1 VRLADLSEAELSRR
15 LRGPGLALPA
25 GPFTVRLTS
34 PLEEIAAA
42 LGLLY
47 GGHPLADGGADDP
60 EGYADFHLRVAP
72 AGGPRRWIRPQ
83 VGFFLDGRN
92 PFNLLPAHQA
102 FPMYEWGLNWCIV
115 NLAHQFLIIHAAVV
129 ARDGRALLLPGPP
142 GSGKS
147 TLCAALIHRG
157 WRLLSDELALISPA
171 DGRLSPLVR
180 PVNLKNESIAI
191 MRAFAPDAV
200 FNRETPD
207 TAKGVVTHMR
217 PPAASID
224 AAAETARPAWIVF
237 PTFRA
242 GARTALEPVPGPR
255 AFMRLADESFNYGL
269 HGGRGFAAMSRL
281 LRGCMVRDMAFGD
294 LESALA
300 ALDGLAREAPA
311 EAAS

>member
-1 VRLADLSEAELSRR
+1 MILPV
-15 LRGPGLALPA
+15 LALCLSLPPVPQDVA
-25 GPFTVRLTS
+25 EADTTPTLAVEDWLVIE
-34 PLEEIAAA
+34 PLE
-42 LGLLY
+42 
-47 GGHPLADGGADDP
+47 
-60 EGYADFHLRVAP
+60 
-72 AGGPRRWIRPQ
+72 RRGRRP
-83 VGFFLDGRN
+83 
-92 PFNLLPAHQA
+92 
-102 FPMYEWGLNWCIV
+102 
-115 NLAHQFLIIHAAVV
+115 
-129 ARDGRALLLPGPP
+129 
-142 GSGKS
+142 
-147 TLCAALIHRG
+147 
-157 WRLLSDELALISPA
+157 
-171 DGRLSPLVR
+171 
-180 PVNLKNESIAI
+180 
-191 MRAFAPDAV
+191 FAPDAV